1 MRGSHDSNDRLEDA
15 FDTLMTAYAKVR
27 ARDPKTGKMATYRLN
42 LLGTNKEEDAKDG
55 YFHYTFPPDLLA
67 IISESTTWAAI
78 KSNIMYALRS
88 KYSIRLYE
96 MIERRI
102 GLTKQHE
109 EFTVD
114 TFAAMIG
121 VPEGKLER
129 FADFNKYCLKP
140 ALEEVN
146 HLTDFHVEVS
156 AIKKGRA
163 VEKLFMTWLKKR
175 PDEVHRA
182 HEEREK
188 SRVGRR
194 ARWGSK
200 VERVV
205 FNEHAVAAQNLTV
218 DLSQPNRSF
227 CPISHFQESRR
238 HPGMEAGTAGR
249 LSSSRPIPHLG
260 DSASG
265 CRPFPHPT
273 PPLVSPLA
281 ARILTRLRPK
291 AHPSRPFPVHRHR

>member
-1 MRGSHDSNDRLEDA
+1 MFVSTRTIATPAGDYEEPEPAKPAGQLLAIDVKVTGQPLDPGHIGRIIKPRELVDSIEVTPLSRAEMILYNQLLAHAWNDIRDRPVHKILKAALRGSHDSNDRLEDA

-42 LLGTNKEEDAKDG
+42 LLGSNKEEDAKDG

-67 IISESTTWAAI
+67 IIGESTTWAAI

-102 GLTKQHE
+102 GLSKHYE
-109 EFTVD
+109 EFAVD
-114 TFAAMIG
+114 TFKAMIG
-121 VPEGKLER
+121 VPESRLER

-156 AIKKGRA
+156 TIKKGRA

-175 PDEVHRA
+175 PDEMHRA

-188 SRVGRR
+188 SRIGRR

-200 VERVV
+200 VERVI
-205 FNEHAVAAQNLTV
+205 FNEPA
-218 DLSQPNRSF
+218 
-227 CPISHFQESRR
+227 
-238 HPGMEAGTAGR
+238 
-249 LSSSRPIPHLG
+249 
-260 DSASG
+260 
-265 CRPFPHPT
+265 
-273 PPLVSPLA
+273 
-281 ARILTRLRPK
+281 
-291 AHPSRPFPVHRHR
+291 